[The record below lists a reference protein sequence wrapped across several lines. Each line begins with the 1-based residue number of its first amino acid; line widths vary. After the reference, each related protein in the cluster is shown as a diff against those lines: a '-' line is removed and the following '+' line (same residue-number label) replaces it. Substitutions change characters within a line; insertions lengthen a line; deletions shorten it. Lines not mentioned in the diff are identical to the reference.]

1 MADDLHERTRLR
13 AYQLWEDEGRPEGAA
28 LKHWLQALDE
38 ISGDDEHETLQ
49 ELIDE
54 DDREDEQVKSGDEDH
69 VDQTTDQPS
78 TEPVPE
84 VEITTGKKPVR
95 QQLKRTEGP

>member
-1 MADDLHERTRLR
+1 MADDLHERIRLR
-13 AYQLWEDEGRPEGAA
+13 AYQLWHDEGCPEGAD

-38 ISGDDEHETLQ
+38 LGGDDEHETLQ

-54 DDREDEQVKSGDEDH
+54 DDLEDEYARSGKADDI
-69 VDQTTDQPS
+69 VRTADVPS
-78 TEPVPE
+78 EPVPE

-95 QQLKRTEGP
+95 QQVRRTEGP